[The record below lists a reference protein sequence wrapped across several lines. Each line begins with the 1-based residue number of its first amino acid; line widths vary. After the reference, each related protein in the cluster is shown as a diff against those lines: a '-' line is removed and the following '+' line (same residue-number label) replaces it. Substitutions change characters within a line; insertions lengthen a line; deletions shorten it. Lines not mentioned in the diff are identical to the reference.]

1 MYAIKNE
8 EEDRIFIEKSL
19 IIKKMKPSDIMTFLG
34 INQKFII
41 CEHLNF
47 TSRTS
52 FIGMDQSKYQSLNRD
67 SLNPFKSETGKDSHN
82 DSSNFETQRSDTVTP
97 VVD

>member
-8 EEDRIFIEKSL
+8 EEDRQFIERSTL
-19 IIKKMKPSDIMTFLG
+19 IRRLYRPTEIMQYLG

-41 CEHLNF
+41 CENHLNF

-52 FIGMDQSKYQSLNRD
+52 FIGMDQSKY
-67 SLNPFKSETGKDSHN
+67 
-82 DSSNFETQRSDTVTP
+82 
-97 VVD
+97 